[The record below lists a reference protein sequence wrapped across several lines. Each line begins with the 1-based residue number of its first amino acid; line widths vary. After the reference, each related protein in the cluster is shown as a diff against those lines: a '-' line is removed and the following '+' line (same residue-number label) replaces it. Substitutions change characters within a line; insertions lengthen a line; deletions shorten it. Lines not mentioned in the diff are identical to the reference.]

1 MSSTK
6 ITNKNLKLSERGAI
20 LFGNF
25 SLIILAYYHI
35 KPASRSLFIEYL
47 GADLLPY
54 VWIATAVV
62 LGTLIGFYHGLVERY
77 SRLNVVLGS
86 CLLFIATLIGFRIL
100 LLAEHAAAA
109 VAFYIFVDI
118 FSVVLVEQFWS
129 LANTVYSTEEG
140 KRWYGFIGIGGLAGG
155 MLGGIIATKLLEHT
169 ALTTEDLLLV
179 SALILVLVFAVNYW
193 MGRLGLYAEQAAE
206 GKQIVPAGDW
216 RVLFQSRYLLLIA
229 TMLLLSQ
236 LCQPIVEFQFV
247 KAVEETYVE
256 KHTRTGYF
264 SAFFAAMGFVS
275 IAVNLVLTPLIH
287 RTLGAIGGLVV
298 QPMVLAVSSLVFWS
312 QASLMT
318 AAVMKVSDRGLSYS
332 INRASKELL
341 YIPVDPVHTYQAKAW
356 IDMLGYRLFKVL
368 GSVLILALTQWFA
381 FSIGITGLAWLTVG
395 ICGIWL
401 ATIVILT
408 HEYRAF
414 VTA

>member
-1 MSSTK
+1 MSSDK
-6 ITNKNLKLSERGAI
+6 ITDENLKLSERGAI

-25 SLIILAYYHI
+25 FLIILAYYHI

-62 LGTLIGFYHGLVERY
+62 LGTLIGFYHRLVERY

-86 CLLFIATLIGFRIL
+86 CLLFIGMLVGFRIL
-100 LLAEHAAAA
+100 LMAENAAAA

-129 LANTVYSTEEG
+129 LANTIYSGEEG
-140 KRWYGFIGIGGLAGG
+140 KRWYGFIGIGGLLGG
-155 MLGGIIATKLLEHT
+155 MLGGGIVAGLLDK
-169 ALTTEDLLLV
+169 TTLVTVDLLLV
-179 SALILVLVFAVNYW
+179 SAAILVLVFAVNFW
-193 MGRLGLYAEQAAE
+193 MGRLGLYEEQPVEGEPIIAE
-206 GKQIVPAGDW
+206 GDW
-216 RVLFQSRYLLLIA
+216 RVLFQSRYLMLIA
-229 TMLLLSQ
+229 ALLLFSQ
-236 LCQPIVEFQFV
+236 ICQPIVEFQFI
-247 KAVEETYVE
+247 KSVEATYADVDA
-256 KHTRTGYF
+256 RTGYI
-264 SAFFAAMGFVS
+264 STFFAVMGLVS
-275 IAVNLVLTPLIH
+275 IGVNLILTPLIH

-298 QPMVLAVSSLVFWS
+298 QPLVLAVSSLMFWS
-312 QASLMT
+312 QASLMS
-318 AAVMKVSDRGLSYS
+318 AAIMKVSDRGLSYS

-381 FSIGITGLAWLTVG
+381 FSIGVTGLAWLTVG

-401 ATIVILT
+401 VTIVMLT
-408 HEYRAF
+408 QEYRAF
-414 VTA
+414 VTT